1 MTEQGDHI
9 VLKCSGVDCG
19 MRYPCPADHERRD
32 QCPLCE
38 APTEVVGQYASAPQH
53 QPAEPTGETSL
64 VAVLDSIRSAL
75 NVGTML
81 RSADGASIDHVY
93 LCGLTAAA
101 DHPKVIKTALG
112 AHESVPTTSYKDIAT
127 CLAALRAD
135 GFAVWAI
142 DATETSQPLESVSAL
157 PAKVAFVVGN
167 ELAGVDPL
175 ILADADHHVHLR
187 MFGHKTTINV
197 GVAFGTVAYWLRS
210 VASPEPL

>member
-81 RSADGASIDHVY
+81 RSADGAALAHVH
-93 LCGLTAAA
+93 LCGLTAQA
-101 DHPKVIKTALG
+101 DNPKVLKTALG
-112 AHESVPTTSYKDIAT
+112 AQVPTTSHADVSD
-127 CLAALRAD
+127 CLDQLEAE
-135 GFAVWAI
+135 GFEVWAV
-142 DATETSQPLESVSAL
+142 DVTERSAAIESLREV
-157 PAKVAFVVGN
+157 PDRVAFVVGN
-167 ELAGVDPL
+167 ELAGVDPVVL
-175 ILADADHHVHLR
+175 ERADRHVHLR
-187 MFGHKTTINV
+187 MLGTKSTVNV
-197 GVAFGTVAYWLRS
+197 GVTFGMVAYWLRAIS
-210 VASPEPL
+210 DGAAV